1 MRKMAKDDL
10 GEAIAGIALGILG
23 GIALAEILNRIFGK
37 KCPRCGN
44 AVQQDQPY
52 CLKCGERVN

>member
-1 MRKMAKDDL
+1 MPKDDL

-44 AVQQDQPY
+44 IVKQDEFQ
-52 CLKCGERVN
+52 CLKCGAWVK

>member
-1 MRKMAKDDL
+1 MAKDDL

-23 GIALAEILNRIFGK
+23 GIALAEILSRIFGK

-44 AVQQDQPY
+44 TIPPNQFY
-52 CLKCGERVN
+52 CQRCGWRGN